1 VAELTE
7 PTEAQQQAR
16 DLWSA
21 GDFPS
26 AARQIA
32 VVGETT
38 VDRAGIQPD
47 DVVLDVACG
56 AGNATIP
63 AAKAAARTVGLDIT
77 PELLEA
83 GKKSAAEAGVEI
95 EWVEGDAQDLPFD
108 EASFDVVLSVFG
120 CMFAP
125 DHAKA
130 AAELVRVLKPGGR
143 MVVAAWRPE
152 GSMGR
157 FFATIA
163 KHMPPPPEGFQPPP
177 LWGVDDHVR
186 EIFDPTGMEVELEPT
201 TVDFSADSADAFFAE
216 FERDLPPIVMARERL
231 EPEGRW
237 DALRSDLKELY
248 DETNEADDGSFR
260 APQEYVLIKGTKAG

>member
-1 VAELTE
+1 MADL
-7 PTEAQQQAR
+7 TEAQQQAR
-16 DLWSA
+16 DLWSS

-32 VVGETT
+32 DVGLAT
-38 VDRAGIQPD
+38 VDRAGVQPD

-77 PELLEA
+77 PELIEA
-83 GKKSAAEAGVEI
+83 GKKAAAEAGVEI
-95 EWVEGDAQDLPFD
+95 EWMEGDAQDMELED
-108 EASFDVVLSVFG
+108 ESFDVVISVFG

-125 DHAKA
+125 DHKKA

-152 GSMGR
+152 GNVGR
-157 FFATIA
+157 MFGTIA
-163 KHMPPPPEGFQPPP
+163 QHLPAPPEGFQPPP
-177 LWGVDDHVR
+177 LWGVDDHIH
-186 EIFDPTGMEVELEPT
+186 EIFGPTGIQVEVEPT
-201 TVDFSADSADAFFAE
+201 TVEFAAESADAFFEE
-216 FERDLPPIVMARERL
+216 FERDLPPIVMARKVL
-231 EPEGRW
+231 EPDGKWE
-237 DALRSDLKELY
+237 ALRSDLQDLY
-248 DETNEADDGSFR
+248 NESNQADDGSFR